1 MLLDVFSPVSKA
13 VFKWS
18 NWTTLR
24 HRPAYV
30 LSFRIDAGNSTYR
43 LRVVPQRN
51 PVTSTV
57 VGEHG
62 LAYIDR
68 ETKEVLR
75 MDSECDSIPGSFP
88 LRGAT
93 RALDYG
99 PVEVGGR
106 SFLLPLHA
114 KVEMMVRYGGLQV
127 RNEMEFSDYRKFTGE
142 SEITFGDSVD
152 EKPAPAEKK

>member
-1 MLLDVFSPVSKA
+1 
-13 VFKWS
+13 
-18 NWTTLR
+18 
-24 HRPAYV
+24 
-30 LSFRIDAGNSTYR
+30 
-43 LRVVPQRN
+43 
-51 PVTSTV
+51 
-57 VGEHG
+57 
-62 LAYIDR
+62 
-68 ETKEVLR
+68 
-75 MDSECDSIPGSFP
+75 